1 MSYFLKFSKPRI
13 RISVSA
19 VLPPMQSSQ
28 YCQLKKE
35 NISSEKNTRQKM
47 KVRMRAKTE
56 NFPQPS
62 VRTEHSRFST
72 ESRGT
77 KGSSR

>member
-1 MSYFLKFSKPRI
+1 MSYFLKFSKPSI

-35 NISSEKNTRQKM
+35 NISHGKYEI
-47 KVRMRAKTE
+47 
-56 NFPQPS
+56 
-62 VRTEHSRFST
+62 
-72 ESRGT
+72 
-77 KGSSR
+77 